1 MVRLI
6 KYAIIFILF
15 GICAAPILLVQAI
28 SANQATVQTSTV
40 VDSDSITKV
49 KRIIKQLDYASHFKR
64 QWPLRITEDDLNAG
78 LALTARSIKRLQ
90 GKAHL
95 SAADGTSLNLS
106 LHIPENPF
114 GPFINASLH
123 LAANSEG
130 LVFEQLNIGKL
141 SLPQTTTQAIVEFA
155 LAQLLGK
162 HQSRQLLD
170 SVKGIQTSNNSLT
183 IQYQPLQD
191 LAKTVTSGLNQ
202 SGLFRAKIN
211 TQGSTESIRR
221 YYKQLCQQ
229 YHQDRNKSL
238 AHYLAI
244 VFSSASQHS
253 SNPQQAAQE
262 NQAALSATAIFFGN
276 YKFNTLLNNAIPDKE
291 INRCQKTSATSFLA
305 QRHDL
310 SLHFIYSAM
319 LQILA
324 DHDISFAIGEFKEL
338 GDALR
343 GGSGF
348 SFVDLAAD
356 QAGIMFATAATQ
368 PNSALQLQ
376 ITNLN
381 METAFFPVITDLPEN
396 ISQKEFERRYGG
408 VEGKAYAKQLEQI
421 RERIKQLPLY
431 QTNQ

>member
-1 MVRLI
+1 MARLI
-6 KYAIIFILF
+6 KYAIIFLLL
-15 GICAAPILLVQAI
+15 GIGIAPILLLQAI
-28 SANQATVQTSTV
+28 SAEQASIQTSAV
-40 VDSDSITKV
+40 VDSHSIKKV

-64 QWPLRITEDDLNAG
+64 QWPLRMTEDDLNAG
-78 LALTARSIKRLQ
+78 LTLAARSIKRLQ

-123 LAANSEG
+123 LAANSDG
-130 LVFEQLNIGKL
+130 LVFKQLDIGKL
-141 SLPQTTTQAIVEFA
+141 SLPQTATQAIVEFA

-162 HQSRQLLD
+162 LHSRQLLD
-170 SVKGIQTSNNSLT
+170 SVKGIQTSDHSLI
-183 IQYQPLQD
+183 IQYQPLPN
-191 LAKTVTSGLNQ
+191 LAKTITSGLKQ
-202 SGLFRAKIN
+202 SGLLGTNID
-211 TQGSTESIRR
+211 TLGTTESIHR

-238 AHYLAI
+238 AHYLAK

-253 SNPQQAAQE
+253 NNPQQAAQE
-262 NQAALSATAIFFGN
+262 NQAALFATAIFFGN
-276 YKFNTLLNNAIPDKE
+276 DKFNTLLNNVIPVKE
-291 INRCQKTSATSFLA
+291 VNRCQKASATSYLA
-305 QRHDL
+305 QRQDL
-310 SLHFIYSAM
+310 SLHFIYSVM
-319 LQILA
+319 LKVLA

-348 SFVDLAAD
+348 SFVDLATD

-368 PNSALQLQ
+368 ADSALQLQ
-376 ITNLN
+376 KTNLN
-381 METAFFPVITDLPEN
+381 KETSFFPDITGLPEN
-396 ISQKEFERRYGG
+396 ISQKDFERRYGG
-408 VEGKAYAKQLEQI
+408 VEGKAYAKQLERI

>member
-1 MVRLI
+1 MGRLI
-6 KYAIIFILF
+6 KITITLVLL
-15 GICAAPILLVQAI
+15 GLCTAPILLLQAI
-28 SANQATVQTSTV
+28 SAKQASVQTSAV
-40 VDSDSITKV
+40 VDSNSIKKV

-64 QWPLRITEDDLNAG
+64 QWPLRMTEDDLNAG
-78 LALTARSIKRLQ
+78 LALAARSIKRLQ

-106 LHIPENPF
+106 LHIPKNPF

-123 LAANSEG
+123 LAANSDS
-130 LVFEQLNIGKL
+130 LVFKQLDIGKL

-155 LAQLLGK
+155 LAQLLGQ

-170 SVKGIQTSNNSLT
+170 SVKGIQTSDDSLV
-183 IQYQPLQD
+183 IQYQPLPD
-191 LAKTVTSGLNQ
+191 LAKTVTSGLKQ
-202 SGLFRAKIN
+202 SGLLGTNIN
-211 TQGSTESIRR
+211 SQDSTESIRR
-221 YYKQLCQQ
+221 YYKQLCRQ
-229 YHQDRNKSL
+229 YHQDSNKSL

-253 SNPQQAAQE
+253 NSPQQASQE
-262 NQAALSATAIFFGN
+262 NQAALFATAIFFGN

-291 INRCQKTSATSFLA
+291 INRCQKTSATSYLA

-319 LQILA
+319 FKIFA

-338 GDALR
+338 SDALR

-368 PNSALQLQ
+368 PDSALQLQ
-376 ITNLN
+376 KINLN
-381 METAFFPVITDLPEN
+381 KESNFFPDITGLTEN

-421 RERIKQLPLY
+421 RERIKQLALY